1 MANIT
6 LTTSWGIDYD
16 GIHLHYTVLMP
27 LESIYFSMFETESR
41 DLGQTERRHRNAMTL
56 NAIIEIHLVEG

>member
-1 MANIT
+1 MMVYT
-6 LTTSWGIDYD
+6 Y
-16 GIHLHYTVLMP
+16 LHYTVMP

>member
-1 MANIT
+1 MQIFFQKVT
-6 LTTSWGIDYD
+6 LLTMMVYTY
-16 GIHLHYTVLMP
+16 LHYTVLMP

>member
-1 MANIT
+1 MMVYT
-6 LTTSWGIDYD
+6 YTV
-16 GIHLHYTVLMP
+16 HYTVLMP

-56 NAIIEIHLVEG
+56 NTIIEIHLVEG